1 MKKTNLLFS
10 ALISLVLIS
19 PSNLV
24 FAQRAV
30 DLGTESSGL
39 LPSNPFY
46 FLKEFGRGVHKFFI
60 GNPIRKAE
68 LELNILNEKAAELKK
83 LQEITPDNMGALS
96 RALANYQAAAE
107 QYKIRLESLA
117 GQGTNPNLD
126 RLLTQLIERGLKHQ
140 QLFDELRAQ
149 FSLEQTFLEN
159 LGNVER
165 ALIEMLAVV
174 AQRLDTPEKFR
185 SRLESA
191 VAEQGDVFQELRAA
205 EFVDRLEEKLSGAA
219 REEVAALKE
228 DLLIAFSGRL
238 EGLQLSNTADIEALQ
253 QVPGD
258 RLRILKLL
266 DEVRELVLDPEL
278 KSELNIARQS
288 LLEKV
293 EENNGIG
300 EPEAAQSINFAK
312 ELLVEVEKKIA
323 ENPVTASSAIKQLVE
338 RVKFNISQAEIFY
351 DQENY
356 GSAFGQATA
365 ASAAAKNALLQLVYN
380 PNDRVQDVD
389 SLKRT
394 YDQLIVKVNEAGLTA
409 EKNPKLF
416 GLLNEAEK
424 KIVAVARLIEGKAKP
439 EAIVNAL
446 RNVKILLAAIEQYIA
461 TANAVRGNP

>member
-312 ELLVEVEKKIA
+312 ELLVEVE
-323 ENPVTASSAIKQLVE
+323 VV
-338 RVKFNISQAEIFY
+338 VW
-351 DQENY
+351 
-356 GSAFGQATA
+356 
-365 ASAAAKNALLQLVYN
+365 
-380 PNDRVQDVD
+380 
-389 SLKRT
+389 
-394 YDQLIVKVNEAGLTA
+394 
-409 EKNPKLF
+409 
-416 GLLNEAEK
+416 
-424 KIVAVARLIEGKAKP
+424 P
-439 EAIVNAL
+439 EV
-446 RNVKILLAAIEQYIA
+446 
-461 TANAVRGNP
+461 